1 MEEELLP
8 PPPKKVVSQNGES
21 DLLPPPPK
29 KKLDAPISGSEE
41 ATLKDGERPSV
52 LSQGSGT
59 RVELPKITLGQETM
73 QQGVAKSDMGMPSRE
88 EQLVKAD
95 VTTNQNTFK
104 KIEKE
109 LPSKLEAQKNAQKE
123 LIRQQKAAE
132 YLKRFIDTK
141 GNVGQEGEPIIEEET
156 AIDIYEPIKL
166 EIDGLQPNTVSE
178 QADPQLRQRV
188 IMQNSK
194 MAQSKTKD
202 FQDIEPIIKDLK
214 TNKQA
219 RQRLEEIGGNIN
231 NITNFLQTTDKEV
244 KDNVKKAQD
253 LNRGKMAEMGF
264 VDSFE
269 NGFNQTTKALEISN
283 ALYSDDDSK
292 ALQLLKEG
300 YIDNQLYGAQERNV
314 VGEMLGGQAQPLGT
328 TFFASLISGGNP
340 IIGTMAGTATYA
352 RLGAGAEMQQAFN
365 EAMAQGMGEQEA
377 YNLAKQQSEAGFLG
391 GAAEGILGTTSQA
404 LGLASKLK
412 ITPKFAKAITETL
425 ADAGIDGT
433 AAMGAQYYQNL
444 KAAEKGLDR
453 KSTEGLGEQF
463 ASEAIFSIGFQA
475 LFGLGSK
482 ITPTNYKT
490 LVNNIAKVPTVI
502 SQQTIDQAVKSGM
515 INEAKAGQIMEDVQK
530 SAKAQEKLQGVE
542 IPEKAVDEVIDLQ
555 KQLDVLE
562 EQKKTASPAALPA
575 IEGKIEQ
582 LSSEMQI
589 KAAIPLTAKEKA
601 ELNKLQT
608 AKDSNTDYD
617 KDRLKFLEDRQKS
630 SLKAIKEADEVAQR
644 LELAEMKK
652 LQESKREIELS
663 VDPIIK
669 QDNLEENLGKTVSVN
684 NKTGVLA
691 KEGES
696 RYVVEGDGFI
706 VEINDESV
714 VVDKTPKP
722 KEKKTATLVDNKVDI
737 DGTSYDLVS
746 VNKDKNDK
754 VVSLTLKK
762 DNGQSI
768 TIRDE
773 DLALD
778 IAIAQKEQS
787 LGIKPTE
794 TAPVQEETKV
804 VDAKVAQTDTQVTK
818 GSEVVEDTEYTDFID
833 KGKVTPERL
842 NDIANKV
849 KNREQL
855 SPREIEIF
863 SDKTGEINK
872 IIATQ
877 EQPVAEAGQEGATE
891 PTQEVVEQTTTVE
904 PSEQEGSVG
913 VGGGVERTAK
923 AVSKR
928 VAVEHAGHEGA
939 KRVTGANEN
948 TLELDGYGTV
958 STSQFINTLVEN
970 GRLPKDALKNR
981 HIQLTDEYATKLL
994 NENSDLFPKENTAT
1008 NKNETNLPTF
1018 ESAKNEYDAVKEK
1031 YNKHLRKDGGLRA
1044 NTPDNVKK
1052 EIEDAYTKMQSMVK
1066 QERDKRVSEDKRDT
1080 GLIDGIERIKD
1091 NTSAFTLVRM
1101 AMNRGVIPERQY
1113 NEFGK
1118 NLLHIISDAKD
1129 SHEVTMQTAEI
1140 IQDFSQRANVKVD
1153 DALARELQAAE
1164 NLKYEPVEQS
1174 LKETPK
1180 TETKVETVVEPS
1192 KDVES
1197 TAKALFDMASGGQ
1210 KPPKG
1215 ETETEVKDGGVKKTV
1230 LTQRVYEGDTR
1241 EEVKKAIEKFG
1252 LNRDVIT
1259 MDEAEANAKKFIEEV
1274 GLDMAYQSIID
1285 GGVVDGAV
1293 AEIYAAKIRDLN
1305 DQINSAKTAEEIEV
1319 LSSQLAEVYS
1329 KLSNRATGAGQFNKQ
1344 LARIYDRDSDL
1355 GYKYEKKVQEYKD
1368 ANNGEIPAEI
1378 AAKFKELDDQI
1389 KELSKQ
1395 IKEAE
1400 AREQKAAEQQAVD
1413 EIKASIKRNP
1423 TANKKVRAKR
1433 LMSEGLDD
1441 IAQALGVQ
1449 LMASGT
1455 KRASVVTGLTKIGQ
1469 SLILNGEAT
1478 IENVGEKVRE
1488 FVKAKFGDKFNFD
1501 DFATDFDLAMI
1512 PEESDNK
1519 LKIPNSY
1526 IRGLVEDGIDNID
1539 DLVKAIQKDY
1549 SGTEREIRD
1558 AITGYGKIVNQ
1569 SKDEVS
1575 VQLRKMKDIG
1585 RLISAIEDVENKK
1598 RPLKSGFQR
1607 DKLSEEQRRL
1617 RKELR
1622 EAMKNLPID
1631 VDTQNN
1637 QLKTALD
1644 AAKSKVRNKI
1654 EELQKDI
1661 QTGER
1666 VEKNKRTVEADQELL
1681 ELKQQ
1686 RDELQEI
1693 HDNMFGGNELTYQE
1707 KIDIAIKSTE
1717 KSIAEYERRI
1727 SENDLEPKKGEQLV
1741 PTKEL
1746 KELQDKK
1753 SDLQKELN
1761 KLREAAKPQ
1770 KTQAEI
1776 DEEKLNRAIEQKTK
1790 TRDELKDKLLK
1801 QDTSVKTRTP
1811 QSYDN
1816 DPKVK
1821 ALNQEIEALNDAM
1834 QKLRDA
1840 KKIRKT
1846 QEQKAL
1852 DIIERQIKDI
1862 DEKIKNG
1869 QLVASAKAKMSTPA
1883 LEAARKRLE
1892 QKRLQ
1897 LKNIKETA
1905 DFLEQKRL
1913 ENTKKST
1920 QRRITELQE
1929 KLRVGDFDKKPK
1941 KLLIEDTELT
1951 KLRAEKI
1958 RLQDEYDKEI
1968 QKAELR
1974 NRTKVEVWKDKAWE
1988 AWGITRALSATG
2000 EWSFVGVQ
2008 GLTQLISNPSNSYK
2022 AAKNAWSMM
2031 WSEKKS
2037 DEFLSN
2043 LRAQEFYPIMK
2054 QSKLAITE
2062 PNAKITAREELF
2074 NSQWTNIAWGV
2085 LGSPLKLKGESAYD
2099 AWLSANPFKALER
2112 ASVGYLDTIR
2122 VLRFLDGVQMLEM
2135 QKKGNYN
2142 ENQQAYKDM
2151 ADVVNTLTGRA
2162 SLGEWLES
2170 GSGSEKLSKIFFSP
2184 RNWASGVK
2192 TTILLPRQVYK
2203 WQKDSGTKELS
2214 VANKIALGDLSKMMG
2229 LTTSMVMLAAA
2240 GLGSDDDDKT
2250 SVGTDPTSSDFGKII
2265 IGNKRIDPWGG
2276 KIQQIV
2282 FASRMYLDSITK
2294 NGETKNLGQD
2304 AFTPTKFDLLVQQ
2317 ATNKLSP
2324 SAKLL
2329 VNYMMAGRDRN
2340 NIRKLYGKEYSF
2352 KSELTGVL
2360 RPIYLNTVIEL
2371 LQDDPTALDGM
2382 LLFYGF
2388 FGGGIGIQEDKKKKQ
2403 GIVN

>member
-1 MEEELLP
+1 MGCKYTLNG
-8 PPPKKVVSQNGES
+8 KV
-21 DLLPPPPK
+21 LT
-29 KKLDAPISGSEE
+29 E
-41 ATLKDGERPSV
+41 AE
-52 LSQGSGT
+52 
-59 RVELPKITLGQETM
+59 
-73 QQGVAKSDMGMPSRE
+73 
-88 EQLVKAD
+88 
-95 VTTNQNTFK
+95 F
-104 KIEKE
+104 
-109 LPSKLEAQKNAQKE
+109 
-123 LIRQQKAAE
+123 
-132 YLKRFIDTK
+132 
-141 GNVGQEGEPIIEEET
+141 
-156 AIDIYEPIKL
+156 
-166 EIDGLQPNTVSE
+166 
-178 QADPQLRQRV
+178 
-188 IMQNSK
+188 
-194 MAQSKTKD
+194 
-202 FQDIEPIIKDLK
+202 
-214 TNKQA
+214 KQA
-219 RQRLEEIGGNIN
+219 L
-231 NITNFLQTTDKEV
+231 
-244 KDNVKKAQD
+244 
-253 LNRGKMAEMGF
+253 
-264 VDSFE
+264 
-269 NGFNQTTKALEISN
+269 
-283 ALYSDDDSK
+283 
-292 ALQLLKEG
+292 
-300 YIDNQLYGAQERNV
+300 
-314 VGEMLGGQAQPLGT
+314 
-328 TFFASLISGGNP
+328 
-340 IIGTMAGTATYA
+340 
-352 RLGAGAEMQQAFN
+352 
-365 EAMAQGMGEQEA
+365 
-377 YNLAKQQSEAGFLG
+377 
-391 GAAEGILGTTSQA
+391 
-404 LGLASKLK
+404 
-412 ITPKFAKAITETL
+412 
-425 ADAGIDGT
+425 
-433 AAMGAQYYQNL
+433 
-444 KAAEKGLDR
+444 
-453 KSTEGLGEQF
+453 
-463 ASEAIFSIGFQA
+463 
-475 LFGLGSK
+475 
-482 ITPTNYKT
+482 
-490 LVNNIAKVPTVI
+490 
-502 SQQTIDQAVKSGM
+502 
-515 INEAKAGQIMEDVQK
+515 
-530 SAKAQEKLQGVE
+530 
-542 IPEKAVDEVIDLQ
+542 
-555 KQLDVLE
+555 
-562 EQKKTASPAALPA
+562 
-575 IEGKIEQ
+575 
-582 LSSEMQI
+582 
-589 KAAIPLTAKEKA
+589 
-601 ELNKLQT
+601 
-608 AKDSNTDYD
+608 
-617 KDRLKFLEDRQKS
+617 LED
-630 SLKAIKEADEVAQR
+630 D
-644 LELAEMKK
+644 
-652 LQESKREIELS
+652 
-663 VDPIIK
+663 
-669 QDNLEENLGKTVSVN
+669 
-684 NKTGVLA
+684 
-691 KEGES
+691 
-696 RYVVEGDGFI
+696 
-706 VEINDESV
+706 
-714 VVDKTPKP
+714 
-722 KEKKTATLVDNKVDI
+722 
-737 DGTSYDLVS
+737 
-746 VNKDKNDK
+746 
-754 VVSLTLKK
+754 
-762 DNGQSI
+762 
-768 TIRDE
+768 
-773 DLALD
+773 
-778 IAIAQKEQS
+778 
-787 LGIKPTE
+787 
-794 TAPVQEETKV
+794 
-804 VDAKVAQTDTQVTK
+804 
-818 GSEVVEDTEYTDFID
+818 
-833 KGKVTPERL
+833 
-842 NDIANKV
+842 
-849 KNREQL
+849 
-855 SPREIEIF
+855 
-863 SDKTGEINK
+863 
-872 IIATQ
+872 
-877 EQPVAEAGQEGATE
+877 
-891 PTQEVVEQTTTVE
+891 
-904 PSEQEGSVG
+904 
-913 VGGGVERTAK
+913 
-923 AVSKR
+923 
-928 VAVEHAGHEGA
+928 
-939 KRVTGANEN
+939 
-948 TLELDGYGTV
+948 
-958 STSQFINTLVEN
+958 
-970 GRLPKDALKNR
+970 
-981 HIQLTDEYATKLL
+981 
-994 NENSDLFPKENTAT
+994 
-1008 NKNETNLPTF
+1008 
-1018 ESAKNEYDAVKEK
+1018 
-1031 YNKHLRKDGGLRA
+1031 
-1044 NTPDNVKK
+1044 
-1052 EIEDAYTKMQSMVK
+1052 
-1066 QERDKRVSEDKRDT
+1066 
-1080 GLIDGIERIKD
+1080 
-1091 NTSAFTLVRM
+1091 
-1101 AMNRGVIPERQY
+1101 
-1113 NEFGK
+1113 
-1118 NLLHIISDAKD
+1118 
-1129 SHEVTMQTAEI
+1129 
-1140 IQDFSQRANVKVD
+1140 
-1153 DALARELQAAE
+1153 
-1164 NLKYEPVEQS
+1164 
-1174 LKETPK
+1174 
-1180 TETKVETVVEPS
+1180 
-1192 KDVES
+1192 
-1197 TAKALFDMASGGQ
+1197 ALFDMASGGG

-1215 ETETEVKDGGVKKTV
+1215 ETETEVKDGGVKKTF
-1230 LTQRVYEGDTR
+1230 LTYRVYEGDIR
-1241 EEVKKAIEKFG
+1241 EEVRKQIEKFG
-1252 LNRDVIT
+1252 LNRDKIPYL
-1259 MDEAEANAKKFIEEV
+1259 EAEANARKFIEEV
-1274 GLDMAYQSIID
+1274 GLDMAYQAVINSD
-1285 GGVVDGAV
+1285 VTGGSA
-1293 AEIYAAKIRDLN
+1293 AEVYAAKIRDLN
-1305 DQINSAKTAEEIEV
+1305 NQINSAKTAEEIEII
-1319 LSSQLAEVYS
+1319 SKDLAAVYS
-1329 KLSNRATGAGQFNKQ
+1329 RFSNVATEAGQFGSQ
-1344 LARIYDRDSDL
+1344 LRHIYDRDSDL
-1355 GYKYEKKVQEYKD
+1355 GYNYEKKVQEYKD

-1378 AAKFKELDDQI
+1378 AAKFKELDEQI

-1501 DFATDFDLAMI
+1501 DFATDFDLAML
-1512 PEESDNK
+1512 PEESNNK

-1549 SGTEREIRD
+1549 NGTEREIRD

-1631 VDTQNN
+1631 LDTQNN

-1644 AAKSKVRNKI
+1644 TAKSKVRNKI

-1790 TRDELKDKLLK
+1790 TRDDLKDKLLK

-1834 QKLRDA
+1834 RKLRDA

-1852 DIIERQIKDI
+1852 DVIERQIKDI
-1862 DEKIKNG
+1862 DEKIKSG
-1869 QLVASAKAKMSTPA
+1869 QLVASARAKMSTPA

-1905 DFLEQKRL
+1905 YFLEQKRL

-1920 QRRITELQE
+1920 QRRIAELQE

-2085 LGSPLKLKGESAYD
+2085 LGSPLKLKSEKAYD
-2099 AWLSANPFKALER
+2099 NWLSANPFKALER

-2135 QKKGNYN
+2135 KGKNYN

-2162 SLGEWLES
+2162 SIGKLE
-2170 GSGSEKLSKIFFSP
+2170 GFSEELSRVFFSP
-2184 RNWASGVK
+2184 RNWASGLK
-2192 TTILLPRQVYK
+2192 TTILLPRQVVK
-2203 WQKDSGTKELS
+2203 WQMDSGIKEVS

-2229 LTTSMVMLAAA
+2229 LTTAMVMLAKA
-2240 GLGSDDDDKT
+2240 GLGSDDDDET

-2282 FASRMYLDSITK
+2282 FASRMVLDSITK
-2294 NGETKNLGQD
+2294 DGETKRLKQNM
-2304 AFTPTKFDLLVQQ
+2304 FTPTKFDLITQQ
-2317 ATNKLSP
+2317 ATNKLAP
-2324 SAKLL
+2324 SAGLL
-2329 VNYMMAGRDRN
+2329 VNYMKSNVDRDGM
-2340 NIRKLYGKEYSF
+2340 RKLYGKEYSF
-2352 KSELTGVL
+2352 KNELGEVL
-2360 RPIYLNTVIEL
+2360 RPIYLNTALEL
-2371 LQDDPTALDGM
+2371 LKDGPTALDGM

>member
-1 MEEELLP
+1 MGCKYTLNG
-8 PPPKKVVSQNGES
+8 KV
-21 DLLPPPPK
+21 L
-29 KKLDAPISGSEE
+29 
-41 ATLKDGERPSV
+41 T
-52 LSQGSGT
+52 
-59 RVELPKITLGQETM
+59 
-73 QQGVAKSDMGMPSRE
+73 
-88 EQLVKAD
+88 
-95 VTTNQNTFK
+95 
-104 KIEKE
+104 
-109 LPSKLEAQKNAQKE
+109 EAQ
-123 LIRQQKAAE
+123 
-132 YLKRFIDTK
+132 F
-141 GNVGQEGEPIIEEET
+141 
-156 AIDIYEPIKL
+156 
-166 EIDGLQPNTVSE
+166 
-178 QADPQLRQRV
+178 
-188 IMQNSK
+188 
-194 MAQSKTKD
+194 
-202 FQDIEPIIKDLK
+202 
-214 TNKQA
+214 KQA
-219 RQRLEEIGGNIN
+219 LLE
-231 NITNFLQTTDKEV
+231 
-244 KDNVKKAQD
+244 
-253 LNRGKMAEMGF
+253 
-264 VDSFE
+264 
-269 NGFNQTTKALEISN
+269 
-283 ALYSDDDSK
+283 
-292 ALQLLKEG
+292 
-300 YIDNQLYGAQERNV
+300 
-314 VGEMLGGQAQPLGT
+314 
-328 TFFASLISGGNP
+328 
-340 IIGTMAGTATYA
+340 
-352 RLGAGAEMQQAFN
+352 
-365 EAMAQGMGEQEA
+365 
-377 YNLAKQQSEAGFLG
+377 
-391 GAAEGILGTTSQA
+391 
-404 LGLASKLK
+404 
-412 ITPKFAKAITETL
+412 
-425 ADAGIDGT
+425 
-433 AAMGAQYYQNL
+433 
-444 KAAEKGLDR
+444 
-453 KSTEGLGEQF
+453 
-463 ASEAIFSIGFQA
+463 
-475 LFGLGSK
+475 
-482 ITPTNYKT
+482 
-490 LVNNIAKVPTVI
+490 
-502 SQQTIDQAVKSGM
+502 
-515 INEAKAGQIMEDVQK
+515 
-530 SAKAQEKLQGVE
+530 
-542 IPEKAVDEVIDLQ
+542 
-555 KQLDVLE
+555 
-562 EQKKTASPAALPA
+562 
-575 IEGKIEQ
+575 
-582 LSSEMQI
+582 
-589 KAAIPLTAKEKA
+589 
-601 ELNKLQT
+601 
-608 AKDSNTDYD
+608 
-617 KDRLKFLEDRQKS
+617 
-630 SLKAIKEADEVAQR
+630 
-644 LELAEMKK
+644 
-652 LQESKREIELS
+652 
-663 VDPIIK
+663 
-669 QDNLEENLGKTVSVN
+669 
-684 NKTGVLA
+684 
-691 KEGES
+691 
-696 RYVVEGDGFI
+696 
-706 VEINDESV
+706 
-714 VVDKTPKP
+714 
-722 KEKKTATLVDNKVDI
+722 
-737 DGTSYDLVS
+737 
-746 VNKDKNDK
+746 
-754 VVSLTLKK
+754 
-762 DNGQSI
+762 
-768 TIRDE
+768 
-773 DLALD
+773 
-778 IAIAQKEQS
+778 
-787 LGIKPTE
+787 
-794 TAPVQEETKV
+794 
-804 VDAKVAQTDTQVTK
+804 
-818 GSEVVEDTEYTDFID
+818 
-833 KGKVTPERL
+833 
-842 NDIANKV
+842 
-849 KNREQL
+849 
-855 SPREIEIF
+855 
-863 SDKTGEINK
+863 
-872 IIATQ
+872 
-877 EQPVAEAGQEGATE
+877 
-891 PTQEVVEQTTTVE
+891 
-904 PSEQEGSVG
+904 
-913 VGGGVERTAK
+913 
-923 AVSKR
+923 
-928 VAVEHAGHEGA
+928 
-939 KRVTGANEN
+939 
-948 TLELDGYGTV
+948 
-958 STSQFINTLVEN
+958 
-970 GRLPKDALKNR
+970 
-981 HIQLTDEYATKLL
+981 
-994 NENSDLFPKENTAT
+994 
-1008 NKNETNLPTF
+1008 
-1018 ESAKNEYDAVKEK
+1018 
-1031 YNKHLRKDGGLRA
+1031 
-1044 NTPDNVKK
+1044 
-1052 EIEDAYTKMQSMVK
+1052 
-1066 QERDKRVSEDKRDT
+1066 
-1080 GLIDGIERIKD
+1080 
-1091 NTSAFTLVRM
+1091 
-1101 AMNRGVIPERQY
+1101 
-1113 NEFGK
+1113 
-1118 NLLHIISDAKD
+1118 
-1129 SHEVTMQTAEI
+1129 
-1140 IQDFSQRANVKVD
+1140 D
-1153 DALARELQAAE
+1153 DALF
-1164 NLKYEPVEQS
+1164 N
-1174 LKETPK
+1174 
-1180 TETKVETVVEPS
+1180 
-1192 KDVES
+1192 
-1197 TAKALFDMASGGQ
+1197 MASGGQ

-1215 ETETEVKDGGVKKTV
+1215 KTETEVKDGGVKKTV
-1230 LTQRVYEGDTR
+1230 LTYRVYEGDTR
-1241 EEVKKAIEKFG
+1241 EEVRKEIEKFG
-1252 LNRDVIT
+1252 LNRDKIPHA
-1259 MDEAEANAKKFIEEV
+1259 EAEANAKKLIEQV
-1274 GLDMAYQSIID
+1274 GLDMAYQATINGDIV
-1285 GGVVDGAV
+1285 GGSA
-1293 AEIYAAKIRDLN
+1293 AEVYAAKIRDLN
-1305 DQINSAKTAEEIEV
+1305 EQINSAKTTEEIEI
-1319 LSSQLAEVYS
+1319 LSKDLAAVYS
-1329 KLSNRATGAGQFNKQ
+1329 RFSNVATEAGQFGSQ
-1344 LARIYDRDSDL
+1344 LGYIYDRDSDL
-1355 GYKYEKKVQEYKD
+1355 GYNYEKKIKEYKD

-1378 AAKFKELDDQI
+1378 AAKFKELDEQI

-1423 TANKKVRAKR
+1423 TANKKAKAKR

-1501 DFATDFDLAMI
+1501 DFATDFDLAML
-1512 PEESDNK
+1512 PEETNNK

-1549 SGTEREIRD
+1549 NGTEREIRD

-1631 VDTQNN
+1631 LDTQNN

-1644 AAKSKVRNKI
+1644 TAKSKVRNKI

-1816 DPKVK
+1816 DPRVK

-1834 QKLRDA
+1834 RKLRDA

-1852 DIIERQIKDI
+1852 DVIERQIKDI
-1862 DEKIKNG
+1862 DEKIKSG
-1869 QLVASAKAKMSTPA
+1869 QLVASARAKMSTPA

-1920 QRRITELQE
+1920 QRRIAELQE

-2000 EWSFVGVQ
+2000 EWSFIGVQ

-2022 AAKNAWSMM
+2022 AAKTAWSMM

-2062 PNAKITAREELF
+2062 PNSKITAREELF

-2085 LGSPLKLKGESAYD
+2085 LGSPLKLKSESAYEG
-2099 AWLSANPFKALER
+2099 WLKANPFKALER

-2135 QKKGNYN
+2135 KGKNYN

-2162 SLGEWLES
+2162 SIGKLE
-2170 GSGSEKLSKIFFSP
+2170 GFSEELSKVFFSP
-2184 RNWASGVK
+2184 RNWASGLK

-2203 WQKDSGTKELS
+2203 WQKDSGLKEVS

-2240 GLGSDDDDKT
+2240 GLGSDGDDET
-2250 SVGTDPTSSDFGKII
+2250 SVGSDPTSSDFGKII
-2265 IGNKRIDPWGG
+2265 IGNRRIDPWGG

-2282 FASRMYLDSITK
+2282 FASRMILDSITK
-2294 NGETKNLGQD
+2294 GGETKRLGQGI
-2304 AFTPTKFDLLVQQ
+2304 FTPTKFDLIIQQ
-2317 ATNKLSP
+2317 ATNKLAP
-2324 SAKLL
+2324 SAGLL
-2329 VNYMMAGRDRN
+2329 VNYMKSNVDRDGM
-2340 NIRKLYGKEYSF
+2340 RKLYGKEYSF
-2352 KSELTGVL
+2352 KNELGEVM
-2360 RPIYLNTVIEL
+2360 RPIYLNTVLEL
-2371 LQDDPTALDGM
+2371 LKDDPTALDGM

-2388 FGGGIGIQEDKKKKQ
+2388 FGGGISVQEDKKKKQ
-2403 GIVN
+2403 QESVN